1 MREVMNMLKK
11 LIVGFAMVVLIPAL
25 GLSPVFAY
33 SINDVEVV
41 RYGERYLITFEA
53 EIDATIDDV
62 KEVIYDFEG
71 AAKLTPAV
79 KSTEVYRFDDTT
91 ARVTAIMRPCLFIF
105 CKTMEK
111 LTIVN
116 LEEERIHLMGI
127 EDAGSFRHS
136 EETIKFAET
145 GVGTK
150 LKYKGDISPK
160 FFMPSWLGVRFIRGS
175 VRKYLGGLLANIET
189 KADEIKNNGGA

>member
-1 MREVMNMLKK
+1 MLKK
-11 LIVGFAMVVLIPAL
+11 LIVGLAMVVLAPIL
-25 GLSPVFAY
+25 GLSSVLAY

-53 EIDATIDDV
+53 EVDASIDAV
-62 KEVIYDFEG
+62 KGVIYDFEG
-71 AAKLTPAV
+71 ASKLTPAV
-79 KSTEVYRFDDTT
+79 KSTEVYRFDETT
-91 ARVTAIMRPCLFIF
+91 ARVTAILRPCLFIF

-127 EDAGSFRHS
+127 EDAGSFRYS
-136 EETIKFAET
+136 DESIKFAEA
-145 GVGTK
+145 GAGTK

-160 FFMPSWLGVRFIRGS
+160 FFMPSWVGVRFIRGS

-189 KADEIKNNGGA
+189 KAHEIKANGGT